1 MGDTNKSRHP
11 EVNKAVAHVEDAF
24 GFAPDKALLMGL
36 GHGVS
41 CIIGA
46 QAVEDITNFP
56 FQCSLFDE
64 YRASDCLVRA
74 PDGDRLQYLH
84 PARGQELHS
93 MSFP

>member
-11 EVNKAVAHVEDAF
+11 KVNKAGAHVEETF

-36 GHGVS
+36 GRGVS
-41 CIIGA
+41 YIIGA
-46 QAVEDITNFP
+46 QAVEDIANFP
-56 FQCSLFDE
+56 FQYSLFDE

-74 PDGDRLQYLH
+74 PAGDRLQYLH
-84 PARGQELHS
+84 MARGQELHS